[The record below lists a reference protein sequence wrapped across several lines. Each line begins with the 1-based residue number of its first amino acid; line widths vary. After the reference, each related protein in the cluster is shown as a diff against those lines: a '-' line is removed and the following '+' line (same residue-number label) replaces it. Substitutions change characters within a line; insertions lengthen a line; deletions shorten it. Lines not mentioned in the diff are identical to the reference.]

1 MILVGRANPQ
11 DTPASV
17 RSAARGWGWRA
28 GSWQWLLGTTDE
40 LGPSWRSYGADLR
53 PAAHNVLHSGALY

>member
-40 LGPSWRSYGADLR
+40 PGPIWRS
-53 PAAHNVLHSGALY
+53 